1 MYQRL
6 HRLCY
11 TCGERFDPC
20 HAARYL
26 KIVSQLN
33 MLIIEDMAMILEEN
47 IMEQL
52 HQEDQ
57 LAVELCQLFV
67 NVDSGT
73 DEKDSL
79 HIQAML

>member
-1 MYQRL
+1 
-6 HRLCY
+6 
-11 TCGERFDPC
+11 
-20 HAARYL
+20 
-26 KIVSQLN
+26 

-57 LAVELCQLFV
+57 LAVEFCQLFV
-67 NVDSGT
+67 NVDSDT

>member
-1 MYQRL
+1 M
-6 HRLCY
+6 
-11 TCGERFDPC
+11 
-20 HAARYL
+20 
-26 KIVSQLN
+26 SQLN

-57 LAVELCQLFV
+57 LAVEFCQLFV
-67 NVDSGT
+67 NVDSDT

>member
-1 MYQRL
+1 
-6 HRLCY
+6 
-11 TCGERFDPC
+11 
-20 HAARYL
+20 
-26 KIVSQLN
+26 VSQLN

>member
-1 MYQRL
+1 
-6 HRLCY
+6 
-11 TCGERFDPC
+11 
-20 HAARYL
+20 
-26 KIVSQLN
+26 

-57 LAVELCQLFV
+57 LAVEFCQLFV